1 MKSKT
6 GPPTCARMW
15 TDRFRSIFGCPVRY
29 GCATARRRLAF
40 REFLSRWGSP
50 VPENTARPNDTD
62 AIGCAKDWR
71 CSADASL
78 AGQSAALARAKPA
91 SDIITAVWTE
101 AEALLRKTV
110 IDRR

>member
-1 MKSKT
+1 PNEIEDWPAEVRANVD
-6 GPPTCARMW
+6 GPFQINLWIPGPLRLC
-15 TDRFRSIFGCPVRY
+15 DRSQETRV
-29 GCATARRRLAF
+29 

-101 AEALLRKTV
+101 AEAALAQ
-110 IDRR
+110 DRY